1 MSNSE
6 AQSWMVLFALIV
18 AVVVVF
24 LILREFF
31 CWYWK
36 INERVRL
43 ETRQVNLTIMLI
55 KELKRGKT
63 TEGAPDEVDDLLKEE
78 IEPR

>member
-1 MSNSE
+1 MSSDANATSLLILVI
-6 AQSWMVLFALIV
+6 VLFV
-18 AVVVVF
+18 AFVVF

-43 ETRQVNLTIMLI
+43 QTRQVNLTILLI
-55 KELKRGKT
+55 KELKGKSN
-63 TEGAPDEVDDLLKEE
+63 EHDPAEIDDLLKAE
-78 IEPR
+78 IEP

>member
-1 MSNSE
+1 MNNSE
-6 AQSWMVLFALIV
+6 AQSWMVVVALI
-18 AVVVVF
+18 AVLVVVF

-43 ETRQVNLTIMLI
+43 QTRQVNLTILLI
-55 KELKRGKT
+55 KELRGDKT
-63 TEGAPDEVDDLLKEE
+63 TEHEPSELDDLLKSEV
-78 IEPR
+78 EP

>member
-6 AQSWMVLFALIV
+6 AQGLLMLAIAVFVLF
-18 AVVVVF
+18 VVF

-31 CWYWK
+31 CWYFK

-43 ETRQVNLTIMLI
+43 QTRQVNLLI
-55 KELKRGKT
+55 LLVKEGK
-63 TEGAPDEVDDLLKEE
+63 AANPDVSEDLLKAEV
-78 IEPR
+78 EP